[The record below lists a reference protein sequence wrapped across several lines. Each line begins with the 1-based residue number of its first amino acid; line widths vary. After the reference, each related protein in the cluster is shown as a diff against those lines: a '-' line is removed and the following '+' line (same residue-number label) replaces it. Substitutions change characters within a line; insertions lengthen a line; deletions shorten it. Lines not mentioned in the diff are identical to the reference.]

1 MIEHL
6 PTDWRDALLL
16 GRLQTSEGPTPI
28 LVVGGRV
35 WDVSRSAPTVS
46 HLLNA
51 WSGEI
56 PAGEDLGPLDGL
68 PIKRAFEGGNGMHLL
83 APFDLQCIK
92 AAGVTFA
99 VSAIERVIEER
110 ARGDKARADS
120 LRADL
125 QQRVGDD
132 IRTVKP
138 GSAAAQRLKAALI
151 ADGLWSQYLEVAIG
165 PDAEIFT
172 KGPPL
177 SSVGWGDWIGV
188 RSDSAW
194 NNPEPEVV
202 LACDRAGRI
211 LGATLG
217 NDVNLRDFEGR
228 SALLLGEAKDNN
240 AACAIGPFIRLF
252 DRTFGLDDVRRAV
265 VRLEIVGAEGFRLEG
280 ESSMTLISRDPAEL
294 AAQTLSQHHQYPD
307 GFALFLGTMFA
318 PIVDRGAPGLGF
330 THKPGDLVR
339 ICAERLGVLENK
351 VTTCD
356 QAPPWT
362 FGVGELM
369 QNLARR
375 GLLQAPFANRQRKRG
390 AAQ

>member
-6 PTDWRDALLL
+6 PSDWRDALLL
-16 GRLQTSEGPTPI
+16 GRLQTNEGPTPI
-28 LVVGGRV
+28 LVMGGRV
-35 WDVSRSAPTVS
+35 RDVSRSAPTVS

-56 PAGEDLGPLDGL
+56 PTGEDLGPLDGL
-68 PIKRAFEGGNGMHLL
+68 PIARAFEDGNALHLL

-125 QQRVGDD
+125 RQRVGDD
-132 IRTVKP
+132 IRSVKP
-138 GSAAAQRLKAALI
+138 GSEAAQRLKAALI
-151 ADGLWSQYLEVAIG
+151 AESLWSQYLEVAIG

-172 KGPPL
+172 KAPPL

-217 NDVNLRDFEGR
+217 NDVNLRDLEGR

-252 DRTFGLDDVRRAV
+252 DRTFGLDDVRRAI

-280 ESSMTLISRDPAEL
+280 ESSMQLISRDPADL
-294 AAQTLSQHHQYPD
+294 AAQTLSRHHQYPD

-339 ICAERLGVLENK
+339 ISAERLGVLENK

-356 QAPPWT
+356 KAPPWT
-362 FGVGELM
+362 FGLGELL

-375 GLLQAPFANRQRKRG
+375 GLLQEPLATSQRKRG
-390 AAQ
+390 VAQ

>member
-6 PTDWRDALLL
+6 PSDWRDALLL
-16 GRLQTSEGPTPI
+16 GRLQTNEGPTPL
-28 LVVGGRV
+28 LVVGGRAR
-35 WDVSRSAPTVS
+35 DVSRSAPTVS
-46 HLLNA
+46 QLLNA
-51 WSGEI
+51 WAGDV
-56 PAGEDLGPLDGL
+56 PPGEDLGPLEAL
-68 PIKRAFEGGNGMHLL
+68 PISRAFEDRKGLRLL

-110 ARGDKARADS
+110 ARGDKSRAEA

-125 QQRVGDD
+125 RQRVGDD
-132 IRTVKP
+132 IRVVKP
-138 GSAAAQRLKAALI
+138 GSPAAQRLKAALI

-194 NNPEPEVV
+194 NNPEPEIV

-217 NDVNLRDFEGR
+217 NDVNLRDLEGR

-240 AACAIGPFIRLF
+240 AACAMGPFIRLF

-265 VRLEIVGAEGFRLEG
+265 VRLEIIGEEGFRLEG
-280 ESSMTLISRDPAEL
+280 ESSMSLISRDPTEL
-294 AAQTLSQHHQYPD
+294 ASQAIVHHQYPD

-318 PIVDRGAPGLGF
+318 PIVDREAPGQGF

-339 ICAERLGVLENK
+339 ISAERLGVLESK

-356 QAPPWT
+356 KAPPWT
-362 FGVGELM
+362 MGIGELM
-369 QNLARR
+369 QNLAGR
-375 GLLQAPFANRQRKRG
+375 GLLEAPLTSPQRKRG
-390 AAQ
+390 IAQ